1 MAKLHNALTGTDLH
15 NPKGIGV
22 EGTSTVLVV
31 SQSIYAVSASA
42 SIVPHAANEYDLGS
56 ATRPWKELFVSTS
69 SIKFVTSDGDVISTM
84 KATKAGVTFTSGSTG
99 VSADVSGSTIS
110 GSALH
115 IEGSGKITGDLTL
128 GGSINIGDADTDD
141 ITLGG
146 EIKSNIVPDADATY
160 DLGSSTKG
168 WNDLHL
174 GSGGVVNFDGGD
186 VTFTH
191 SSNDVAVAGGTLTVD
206 GGVKVDNITIDGTE
220 IDLSSGDLTIDVA
233 GDVIIDADGGDF
245 KIDDAGV
252 SLFDVSSTKIS
263 GSETATGSFATI
275 ETVSNVSSSQS
286 ATGSF
291 GRLQTHQ
298 ANASFGGKILTL
310 AGNLTTST
318 GAGTIDFAAD
328 KTLTLNE
335 DLTVSDGQNV
345 VLAAAGQANTFTMN
359 ESFTIGDGN
368 SGTLTYSGA
377 SKTLTVEDNSTINQ
391 DVTSDASVTF
401 GDVTADG
408 GVSIDN
414 ITIDGT
420 EIDLSSGDLTIDV
433 AGDLIVDVD
442 GGDFKVDDAGVH
454 LFDVTAT
461 KVSGSATST
470 GSFARIETD
479 STISGSQASTGS
491 FGRLQTHQANASLG
505 GKIVTLAGNLT
516 TQNNN
521 LTINAADAARTL
533 TLTEDFTIG
542 GGNSGTLTYSGA
554 SKTLT
559 VADTTTLS
567 GGGNTLTLAGDL
579 TTQNNNVIIN
589 AADAER
595 TLTLTEDFTIGGGH
609 AGTLTYSAGSKTLT
623 VENDSAVNQD
633 LTSDANPTFA
643 GGTLGNIQV
652 GVTGDQEIDTS
663 SGNLILDSAGG
674 TVQVTDTLD
683 VDGNQTISGNLTAD
697 HGSNNF
703 QITSTNAS
711 VLVEGITFTGNDV
724 FIPGNLTVS
733 GSQTIISSSAL
744 DVVDINITVGSGSES
759 SAALDGAG
767 LTFGK
772 ADIARL
778 QYDHSLTAMSSSVD
792 FYAPNVSASM
802 AGTGSFG
809 RLETHQANADLGGKI
824 VTLAGNLTTQNNN
837 LTINAVD
844 AARTLTLT
852 EDFTIGGG
860 HAGTLTFSA
869 GSKTLT
875 VENTSAVN
883 QDLTSD
889 ASVTFGDVTAD
900 GGVSIDNITI
910 DGTEIDLS
918 SGDLTIDVAGDVEIN
933 ADGGDVIFKDDAAD
947 LATINATKVSG
958 SQASTGSFG
967 RIETHTA
974 EVKIGGNIVT
984 LGGALTTQ
992 NNNVTINAAG
1002 AARTLTLNES
1012 LTVGDGNDG
1021 TVTFSASSKTLT
1033 VEDNA
1038 TVSQDMTSDANP
1050 TFAGVTAGNVKVGV
1064 TADGEIDTSSGNLTI
1079 DSAGGTVTIDDD
1091 CTISGTLT
1099 ESSSEIYKENISQ
1112 LQNGLDKVLMMRGVE
1127 FDYKSD
1133 KSHSIGVVAEEIS
1146 KVEPYLLS
1154 DDKKSV
1160 SYTRIVPLLIEAVKS
1175 LNNKVEEQNKL
1186 IESLKN

>member
-42 SIVPHAANEYDLGS
+42 SIVPHAANAYDLGS
-56 ATRPWKELFVSTS
+56 TTRPWKELFVSTS

-99 VSADVSGSTIS
+99 VAADVSGSTIS

-191 SSNDVAVAGGTLTVD
+191 SSNDVAVGGGTLTVD
-206 GGVKVDNITIDGTE
+206 SGVKVDNITIDGTE

-263 GSETATGSFATI
+263 GSATATGSFATI

-516 TQNNN
+516 TENNN
-521 LTINAADAARTL
+521 LTINAADAA
-533 TLTEDFTIG
+533 
-542 GGNSGTLTYSGA
+542 
-554 SKTLT
+554 
-559 VADTTTLS
+559 
-567 GGGNTLTLAGDL
+567 
-579 TTQNNNVIIN
+579 
-589 AADAER
+589 R

-623 VENDSAVNQD
+623 VENTSAVNQD
-633 LTSDANPTFA
+633 LTSDADVAFN
-643 GGTLGNIQV
+643 
-652 GVTGDQEIDTS
+652 
-663 SGNLILDSAGG
+663 
-674 TVQVTDTLD
+674 TVDLAS
-683 VDGNQTISGNLTAD
+683 NMTIAGNLTAD

-703 QITSTNAS
+703 TITSTNAS

-744 DVVDINITVGSGSES
+744 DIVDINITVGSGSES
-759 SAALDGAG
+759 SATLDGAG

-824 VTLAGNLTTQNNN
+824 LTLAGNLETQNNN
-837 LTINAVD
+837 LTINAAD

-974 EVKIGGNIVT
+974 EAKIGGNVVT

-1002 AARTLTLNES
+1002 AARTLTLTES

-1021 TVTFSASSKTLT
+1021 TITFSGASKTLT
-1033 VEDNA
+1033 VEDDA
-1038 TVSQDMTSDANP
+1038 VVSQDLSSDANP
-1050 TFAGVTAGNVKVGV
+1050 TFAGATAGNIKVGV

-1133 KSHSIGVVAEEIS
+1133 KTHSIGVVAEEIS

-1154 DDKKSV
+1154 GDKKSV

-1175 LNNKVEEQNKL
+1175 LNDKVEEQNKL

>member
-42 SIVPHAANEYDLGS
+42 SIVPHAANAYDLGS
-56 ATRPWKELFVSTS
+56 TTRPWKELFVSTS

-99 VSADVSGSTIS
+99 VAADVSGSTIS

-191 SSNDVAVAGGTLTVD
+191 SSNDVAVGGGTLTVD
-206 GGVKVDNITIDGTE
+206 SGVKVDNITIDGTE

-263 GSETATGSFATI
+263 GSATATGSFATI

-408 GVSIDN
+408 GVSVDN

-516 TQNNN
+516 TENNN
-521 LTINAADAARTL
+521 LTINAADAA
-533 TLTEDFTIG
+533 
-542 GGNSGTLTYSGA
+542 
-554 SKTLT
+554 
-559 VADTTTLS
+559 
-567 GGGNTLTLAGDL
+567 
-579 TTQNNNVIIN
+579 
-589 AADAER
+589 R

-623 VENDSAVNQD
+623 VENTSAVNQD
-633 LTSDANPTFA
+633 LTSDADVAFN
-643 GGTLGNIQV
+643 
-652 GVTGDQEIDTS
+652 
-663 SGNLILDSAGG
+663 
-674 TVQVTDTLD
+674 TVDLAS
-683 VDGNQTISGNLTAD
+683 NMTIAGNLTAD

-703 QITSTNAS
+703 TITSTNAS

-744 DVVDINITVGSGSES
+744 DIVDINITVGSGSES
-759 SAALDGAG
+759 SATLDGAG

-824 VTLAGNLTTQNNN
+824 LTLAGNLETQNNN
-837 LTINAVD
+837 LTINAAD

-974 EVKIGGNIVT
+974 EAKIGGNVVT

-1002 AARTLTLNES
+1002 AARTLTLTES

-1021 TVTFSASSKTLT
+1021 TITFSGASKTLT
-1033 VEDNA
+1033 VEDDA
-1038 TVSQDMTSDANP
+1038 VVSQDLSSDANP
-1050 TFAGVTAGNVKVGV
+1050 TFAGATAGNIKVGV

-1133 KSHSIGVVAEEIS
+1133 KTHSIGVVAEEIS

-1154 DDKKSV
+1154 GDKKSV

-1175 LNNKVEEQNKL
+1175 LNDKVEEQNKL

>member
-42 SIVPHAANEYDLGS
+42 SIVPHAANAYDLGS
-56 ATRPWKELFVSTS
+56 TTRPWKELFVSTS

-99 VSADVSGSTIS
+99 VAADVSGSTIS

-191 SSNDVAVAGGTLTVD
+191 SSNDVAVGGGTLTVD
-206 GGVKVDNITIDGTE
+206 SGVKVDNITIDGTE

-263 GSETATGSFATI
+263 GSATATGSFATI

-408 GVSIDN
+408 GVSVDN

-516 TQNNN
+516 TENNN
-521 LTINAADAARTL
+521 LTINAADAA
-533 TLTEDFTIG
+533 
-542 GGNSGTLTYSGA
+542 
-554 SKTLT
+554 
-559 VADTTTLS
+559 
-567 GGGNTLTLAGDL
+567 
-579 TTQNNNVIIN
+579 
-589 AADAER
+589 R

-623 VENDSAVNQD
+623 VENTSAVNQD
-633 LTSDANPTFA
+633 LTSDADVAFN
-643 GGTLGNIQV
+643 
-652 GVTGDQEIDTS
+652 
-663 SGNLILDSAGG
+663 
-674 TVQVTDTLD
+674 TVDLAS
-683 VDGNQTISGNLTAD
+683 NMTIAGNLTAD

-703 QITSTNAS
+703 TITSTNAS

-744 DVVDINITVGSGSES
+744 DIVDINITVGSGSES
-759 SAALDGAG
+759 SATLDGAG
-767 LTFGK
+767 LTVGE

-824 VTLAGNLTTQNNN
+824 LTLAGNLETQNNN
-837 LTINAVD
+837 LTINAAD

-974 EVKIGGNIVT
+974 EAKIGGNVVT

-1002 AARTLTLNES
+1002 AARTLTLTES

-1021 TVTFSASSKTLT
+1021 TITFSGASKTLT
-1033 VEDNA
+1033 VEDDA
-1038 TVSQDMTSDANP
+1038 VVSQDLSSDANP
-1050 TFAGVTAGNVKVGV
+1050 TFAGATAGNIKVGV

-1133 KSHSIGVVAEEIS
+1133 KTHSIGVVAEEIS

-1154 DDKKSV
+1154 GDKKSV

-1175 LNNKVEEQNKL
+1175 LNDKVEEQNKL

>member
-56 ATRPWKELFVSTS
+56 TTRPWKELFVSTS

-206 GGVKVDNITIDGTE
+206 SGVKVDNITIDGTE

-263 GSETATGSFATI
+263 GSATATGSFATI

-559 VADTTTLS
+559 VSDTTTLS

-633 LTSDANPTFA
+633 LTSDADVAFN
-643 GGTLGNIQV
+643 
-652 GVTGDQEIDTS
+652 
-663 SGNLILDSAGG
+663 
-674 TVQVTDTLD
+674 TVDLAS
-683 VDGNQTISGNLTAD
+683 NMTIAGNLTAD

-778 QYDHSLTAMSSSVD
+778 QYDHSLTALSSSVD

-809 RLETHQANADLGGKI
+809 RLETHQANADFGGK
-824 VTLAGNLTTQNNN
+824 VLTLAGNLETQNNN

-1021 TVTFSASSKTLT
+1021 TVTFSGASKTLT
-1033 VEDNA
+1033 VEDDA
-1038 TVSQDMTSDANP
+1038 VVSQDLSSDANP
-1050 TFAGVTAGNVKVGV
+1050 TFAGATAGNIKVGV

-1133 KSHSIGVVAEEIS
+1133 KTHSIGVVAEEIS

-1175 LNNKVEEQNKL
+1175 LNDKVEEQNKL

>member
-42 SIVPHAANEYDLGS
+42 SIVPHAANAYDLGS
-56 ATRPWKELFVSTS
+56 TTRPWKELFVSTS

-99 VSADVSGSTIS
+99 VAADVSGSTIS

-191 SSNDVAVAGGTLTVD
+191 SSNDVAVGGGTLTVD
-206 GGVKVDNITIDGTE
+206 SGVKVDNITIDGTE

-263 GSETATGSFATI
+263 GSATATGSFATI

-408 GVSIDN
+408 GVSVDN

-516 TQNNN
+516 TENNN
-521 LTINAADAARTL
+521 LTINAADAA
-533 TLTEDFTIG
+533 
-542 GGNSGTLTYSGA
+542 
-554 SKTLT
+554 
-559 VADTTTLS
+559 
-567 GGGNTLTLAGDL
+567 
-579 TTQNNNVIIN
+579 
-589 AADAER
+589 R

-623 VENDSAVNQD
+623 VENTSAVNQD
-633 LTSDANPTFA
+633 LTSDADVAFN
-643 GGTLGNIQV
+643 
-652 GVTGDQEIDTS
+652 
-663 SGNLILDSAGG
+663 
-674 TVQVTDTLD
+674 TVDLAS
-683 VDGNQTISGNLTAD
+683 NMTIAGNLTAD

-703 QITSTNAS
+703 TITSTNAS

-744 DVVDINITVGSGSES
+744 DIVDINITVGSGSES
-759 SAALDGAG
+759 SATLDGAG

-837 LTINAVD
+837 LTINAAD

-974 EVKIGGNIVT
+974 EAKIGGNVVT

-1002 AARTLTLNES
+1002 AARTLTLTES

-1021 TVTFSASSKTLT
+1021 TITFSGASKTLT
-1033 VEDNA
+1033 VEDDA
-1038 TVSQDMTSDANP
+1038 VVSQDLSSDANP
-1050 TFAGVTAGNVKVGV
+1050 TFAGATAGNIKVGV

-1133 KSHSIGVVAEEIS
+1133 KTHSIGVVAEEIS

-1154 DDKKSV
+1154 GDKKSV

-1175 LNNKVEEQNKL
+1175 LNDKVEEQNKL

>member
-1 MAKLHNALTGTDLH
+1 MAKLHNALTVTDLH

-42 SIVPHAANEYDLGS
+42 SLVPHASNTYDLGS
-56 ATRPWKELFVSTS
+56 STRPWRELFVSTS
-69 SIKFVTSDGDVISTM
+69 SIKFVTSDGDVVQTM
-84 KATKAGVTFTSGSTG
+84 TATKEGVTFTSGSSG
-99 VSADVSGSTIS
+99 VVANVSGSVIS

-115 IEGSGKITGDLTL
+115 IEGNGKITGDLTL

-345 VLAAAGQANTFTMN
+345 ILAAAGQENTFTMN

-521 LTINAADAARTL
+521 LTINAVDAARTL
-533 TLTEDFTIG
+533 TLNESLTVGDGNDGTI
-542 GGNSGTLTYSGA
+542 TYSGA

-559 VADTTTLS
+559 V
-567 GGGNTLTLAGDL
+567 
-579 TTQNNNVIIN
+579 
-589 AADAER
+589 
-595 TLTLTEDFTIGGGH
+595 EDNST
-609 AGTLTYSAGSKTLT
+609 
-623 VENDSAVNQD
+623 VNQD
-633 LTSDANPTFA
+633 LTSDANVAF
-643 GGTLGNIQV
+643 N
-652 GVTGDQEIDTS
+652 
-663 SGNLILDSAGG
+663 
-674 TVQVTDTLD
+674 TVDLAS
-683 VDGNQTISGNLTAD
+683 NMTIAGNLTAD

-703 QITSTNAS
+703 TIASTNAS
-711 VLVEGITFTGNDV
+711 VLVEGTTFTGNDV
-724 FIPGNLTVS
+724 TIPGNLTVQ

-860 HAGTLTFSA
+860 NSGTLTYSGA
-869 GSKTLT
+869 SKTLT
-875 VENTSAVN
+875 VADSTTLSGGGNT
-883 QDLTSD
+883 LT
-889 ASVTFGDVTAD
+889 
-900 GGVSIDNITI
+900 
-910 DGTEIDLS
+910 L
-918 SGDLTIDVAGDVEIN
+918 AGD
-933 ADGGDVIFKDDAAD
+933 
-947 LATINATKVSG
+947 
-958 SQASTGSFG
+958 
-967 RIETHTA
+967 
-974 EVKIGGNIVT
+974 
-984 LGGALTTQ
+984 LTTQ
-992 NNNVTINAAG
+992 NNNVIINAVG
-1002 AARTLTLNES
+1002 AERTLTLNES

-1175 LNNKVEEQNKL
+1175 LNDKVEEQNKL

>member
-99 VSADVSGSTIS
+99 VAADVSGSTIS

-579 TTQNNNVIIN
+579 TTQNNNVVIN
-589 AADAER
+589 AAGAER

-633 LTSDANPTFA
+633 LTSDADVAFN
-643 GGTLGNIQV
+643 
-652 GVTGDQEIDTS
+652 
-663 SGNLILDSAGG
+663 
-674 TVQVTDTLD
+674 TVDLAS
-683 VDGNQTISGNLTAD
+683 NMTIAGNLTAD

-703 QITSTNAS
+703 TIASTNAS
-711 VLVEGITFTGNDV
+711 VLVEGTTFTGNDV
-724 FIPGNLTVS
+724 TIPGNLTVQ

-860 HAGTLTFSA
+860 NSGTLTYSGA
-869 GSKTLT
+869 SKTLT
-875 VENTSAVN
+875 VADSTTLSGGGNT
-883 QDLTSD
+883 LT
-889 ASVTFGDVTAD
+889 
-900 GGVSIDNITI
+900 
-910 DGTEIDLS
+910 L
-918 SGDLTIDVAGDVEIN
+918 AGD
-933 ADGGDVIFKDDAAD
+933 
-947 LATINATKVSG
+947 
-958 SQASTGSFG
+958 
-967 RIETHTA
+967 
-974 EVKIGGNIVT
+974 
-984 LGGALTTQ
+984 LTTQ
-992 NNNVTINAAG
+992 NNNVIINAVG
-1002 AARTLTLNES
+1002 AERTLTLNES

-1175 LNNKVEEQNKL
+1175 LNDKVEEQNKL